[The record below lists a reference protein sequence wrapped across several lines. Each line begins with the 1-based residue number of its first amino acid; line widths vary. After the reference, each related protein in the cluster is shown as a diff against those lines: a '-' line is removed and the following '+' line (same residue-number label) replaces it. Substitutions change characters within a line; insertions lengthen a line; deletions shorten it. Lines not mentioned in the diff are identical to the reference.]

1 MRALN
6 IRTKLFVFIP
16 ILVVLLNI
24 VSFVIFQ
31 SGKMVQDSYHIM
43 MERVLLYKQIST
55 ETQDNILLLNTYI
68 LNQDNKSY
76 GNYILHKERLEKL
89 WNQLGKDHASNV
101 DGIQRENYYQM
112 IRSFLESETAVID
125 HLKRDDFDSYL
136 LKYEEAE
143 KIAGFIRE
151 EGQQMVDRE
160 LSYYQ
165 PIYHKIINY
174 SQDINQLGIALFF
187 ITTLLSFVFAVWLSR
202 SISVPIDRLVEKAKQ
217 ISKGN
222 LDIETID
229 LTKTKDEIGILGQ
242 AFHQMLKDLKHY
254 ISQHIQVIES
264 NRLVKELELRALQSQ
279 INPHFLFNTLNII
292 SKLAFIEGAER
303 TSDLTVSASNLIRY
317 NLRKLD
323 KPVTLKDE
331 LDHIK
336 EYLTIQKAR
345 FQDRVSFEYDID
357 ESVLNQM
364 IPSLTL
370 QPILENAFVH
380 GIEEKETG
388 GRIKI
393 TVKGISSGVFIELS
407 DNGNGMDEKIRQK
420 LLNYMN
426 EDEPSTLSTTTKSTG
441 LGTINVF
448 KRLSL
453 FYGDELEINIKS
465 YKDVGTSVI
474 FRLPK
479 LS

>member
-1 MRALN
+1 M
-6 IRTKLFVFIP
+6 
-16 ILVVLLNI
+16 
-24 VSFVIFQ
+24 
-31 SGKMVQDSYHIM
+31 
-43 MERVLLYKQIST
+43 
-55 ETQDNILLLNTYI
+55 
-68 LNQDNKSY
+68 
-76 GNYILHKERLEKL
+76 
-89 WNQLGKDHASNV
+89 
-101 DGIQRENYYQM
+101 
-112 IRSFLESETAVID
+112 
-125 HLKRDDFDSYL
+125 
-136 LKYEEAE
+136 
-143 KIAGFIRE
+143 
-151 EGQQMVDRE
+151 
-160 LSYYQ
+160 
-165 PIYHKIINY
+165 
-174 SQDINQLGIALFF
+174 
-187 ITTLLSFVFAVWLSR
+187 WLSR

>member
-1 MRALN
+1 MN

-174 SQDINQLGIALFF
+174 SQDINQLGIALF
-187 ITTLLSFVFAVWLSR
+187 LL
-202 SISVPIDRLVEKAKQ
+202 
-217 ISKGN
+217 
-222 LDIETID
+222 
-229 LTKTKDEIGILGQ
+229 
-242 AFHQMLKDLKHY
+242 
-254 ISQHIQVIES
+254 
-264 NRLVKELELRALQSQ
+264 
-279 INPHFLFNTLNII
+279 
-292 SKLAFIEGAER
+292 
-303 TSDLTVSASNLIRY
+303 
-317 NLRKLD
+317 
-323 KPVTLKDE
+323 
-331 LDHIK
+331 
-336 EYLTIQKAR
+336 
-345 FQDRVSFEYDID
+345 
-357 ESVLNQM
+357 
-364 IPSLTL
+364 
-370 QPILENAFVH
+370 
-380 GIEEKETG
+380 
-388 GRIKI
+388 
-393 TVKGISSGVFIELS
+393 
-407 DNGNGMDEKIRQK
+407 
-420 LLNYMN
+420 LLY
-426 EDEPSTLSTTTKSTG
+426 
-441 LGTINVF
+441 
-448 KRLSL
+448 
-453 FYGDELEINIKS
+453 
-465 YKDVGTSVI
+465 
-474 FRLPK
+474 
-479 LS
+479 